1 MASKKSEGRIRRKR
15 RIRKKV
21 VGTTTRPRLS
31 VFKSDRHIS
40 GQIIDDLTHS
50 TLISASSLEKQFKGD
65 KEIAKIKGA
74 AKVGTLLAEKA
85 VAKGI
90 KEVVF
95 DRNGYAYH
103 GRVKAFADAAR
114 GKGLVF

>member
-1 MASKKSEGRIRRKR
+1 MAKTKSEGRAYRKL

-21 VGTTTRPRLS
+21 SGTGTRPRLS
-31 VFKSDRHIS
+31 VFKSDKHIS
-40 GQIIDDLTHS
+40 GQIIDDLKQV
-50 TLISASSLEKQFKGD
+50 TLVSVSSLEKEFRVSKD
-65 KEIAKIKGA
+65 VAKLKGA
-74 AKVGTLLAEKA
+74 TNVGAAIAERA
-85 VAKGI
+85 QALGI

-95 DRNGYAYH
+95 DRNGFAYH